1 MTTSKHGRTAKSA
14 SGRHGG
20 KPFTGKDDPRNGS
33 GWPKGTS
40 GNPGGISS
48 SIAIARDEAR
58 AIAARHAP
66 TAVKRLTQIMLNPQP
81 LDAIARAAADS
92 LLDRGLGKPAAA
104 VDVDQQIADRLRE
117 IFGRLRD
124 KLDANTYRLV
134 LEGIAEGGTTNA
146 TLAREDPGSSDPD
159 AAG

>member
-1 MTTSKHGRTAKSA
+1 
-14 SGRHGG
+14 
-20 KPFTGKDDPRNGS
+20 
-33 GWPKGTS
+33 
-40 GNPGGISS
+40 
-48 SIAIARDEAR
+48 
-58 AIAARHAP
+58 
-66 TAVKRLTQIMLNPQP
+66 MLNPQP

-134 LEGIAEGGTTNA
+134 LEGIAEGGTTTNA